1 MLEYIHELP
10 TGIQRGEVTHAK
22 VGRTIID
29 DAMLHA
35 KVIYG
40 STDAD
45 GTFVPDDLAG
55 THKLVVPDMKDFAEA
70 PSSLSSVPST
80 KGKLLEKS
88 AEGLALYAD
97 SNNLWPGLE

>member
-1 MLEYIHELP
+1 MIRYVHQLP
-10 TGIQRGEVTHAK
+10 SAKQTSRVTHAK

-29 DAMLHA
+29 ESMLHA
-35 KVIYG
+35 KVTYG
-40 STDAD
+40 TTDAD
-45 GTFVPDDLAG
+45 GNFIRNDLAG
-55 THKLVVPDMKDFAEA
+55 SHKLVVPDMAAFAQA

-97 SNNLWPGLE
+97 SNDLWPGL